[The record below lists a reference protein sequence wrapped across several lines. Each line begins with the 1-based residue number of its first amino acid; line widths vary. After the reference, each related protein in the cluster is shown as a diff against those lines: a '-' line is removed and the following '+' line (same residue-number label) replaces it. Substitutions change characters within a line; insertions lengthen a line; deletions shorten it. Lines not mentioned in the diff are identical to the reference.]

1 MNITS
6 IQRPITD
13 SLEVKKSI
21 LGDESLLLKVLDLA
35 EECLA
40 SLKEGKKIIFCG
52 NGGSFADA
60 QHLSA
65 EFTSRFMFDRKSL
78 PSLALGTNASAMSA
92 IANDYGYE
100 FVFSREV
107 ESVAEVGDVI
117 VVFSTSGN
125 SPNIL
130 RAVEAGKEKGIK
142 IWGMTGESGGELSR
156 TGIICINIPS
166 NDTARIQ
173 EMHIMLGHVV
183 CELVEADYFGR

>member
-1 MNITS
+1 MNNAG
-6 IQRPITD
+6 IQRAIME

-21 LGDESLLLKVLDLA
+21 LRDESLQLKVLDLA
-35 EECLA
+35 KECLA
-40 SLKEGKKIIFCG
+40 SLKAGKKIIFCG

-100 FVFSREV
+100 FVFSREI
-107 ESVAEVGDVI
+107 ESIAEPGDVI

-130 RAVEAGKEKGIK
+130 RAVEVAKDKGIK

-156 TGIICINIPS
+156 KGISCINIAS
-166 NDTARIQ
+166 SDTARIQ
-173 EMHIMLGHVV
+173 EMHIMLGHIV
-183 CELVEADYFGR
+183 CELVEADYFGQ

>member
-1 MNITS
+1 MNLTS
-6 IQRPITD
+6 IRRAITE
-13 SLEVKKSI
+13 SLEVKKSV
-21 LGDESLLLKVLDLA
+21 LGDESLQLKVLDLA
-35 EECLA
+35 KECLA
-40 SLKEGKKIIFCG
+40 SLQAGKKIIFCG

-100 FVFSREV
+100 FVFSREI
-107 ESVAEVGDVI
+107 ESIAEAGDVI

-130 RAVEAGKEKGIK
+130 RAVEVAKRKDIK
-142 IWGMTGESGGELSR
+142 VWGMTGQSGGELSR
-156 TGIICINIPS
+156 SGIVCINVAS
-166 NDTARIQ
+166 SDTARIQ
-173 EMHIMLGHVV
+173 EIHIMLGHVV
-183 CELVEADYFGR
+183 CELVEAEYFGR